1 MGDYSNLPV
10 SDGTGDA
17 ALMHVDADRV
27 IGSHT
32 LSVDSVSNVPAGN
45 FIATVGTLLAN
56 GFIDPS
62 TKIDF
67 FGHLDGSDL
76 AIDAFCPGSTDNGNQ
91 LGQVVVLKPNT
102 DWANLVAQFIMNAT
116 GFGTPE
122 NLKALDLAAAT
133 LHASGLITAASGFT
147 MSGGAFTVP
156 NGALLKAALEKP
168 HYNALLFS
176 SNSGTVLGAGVQ
188 TTVPFNAEDAD
199 NKVGITSDLTNHLLT
214 IARDGN
220 YDIQFRFRVTDV
232 QCNDYIPWIYIY
244 DGTNY
249 WPHRWQDML
258 LQVGNGGAV
267 QVLNVPLKAGWQVF
281 ASHYSGVNT
290 TRLGYT
296 NDGGTADLIGRLVA
310 MSLSVT
316 EKR

>member
-1 MGDYSNLPV
+1 MSNYDHLQV

-17 ALMHVDADRV
+17 ALMHITADRV
-27 IGSHT
+27 TGGST
-32 LSVDSVSNVPAGN
+32 IAVDSISNVPAK
-45 FIATVGTLLAN
+45 FIATTGTLLAN

-62 TKIDF
+62 TKKDF
-67 FGHLDGSDL
+67 FGHLDGSSI
-76 AIDAFCPGSTDNGNQ
+76 AIDAFVAGSTDNGNSI
-91 LGQVVVLKPNT
+91 GEVLVIKPNT
-102 DWANLVAQFIMNAT
+102 DWANLVAAFVANAT
-116 GFGTPE
+116 GNGTPE
-122 NLKALDLAAAT
+122 NLTALDILAATAHIT
-133 LHASGLITAASGFT
+133 GLLTAENGF
-147 MSGGAFTVP
+147 
-156 NGALLKAALEKP
+156 ALSAGNFETPDGVVLKNSLEKP

-176 SNSGTVLGAGVQ
+176 VNSGTVLGAGVQ
-188 TTVPFNAEDAD
+188 TTVPFNAEDSV

-249 WPHRWQDML
+249 WLHRWQDML

-290 TRLGYT
+290 TRLGYA